1 MTGVITTNNITVPTQ
16 WSPVINSSIQNEP
29 NTDESQNPDEEQEE
43 PLVDTTDKNA
53 GNVMKEEIRN
63 FRERIMDEVE
73 ERLKEQGIELDLP

>member
-53 GNVMKEEIRN
+53 GNVMKEEIRD
-63 FRERIMDEVE
+63 FRERIVDEVE